1 VALVSSRLKSVKGE
15 AAAVGGW
22 LTLVCEVDV
31 ELYSMK
37 HSNNCLGKVKVA
49 KFGNYRL
56 SYGNSRRSRPRRHV
70 KRVRN
75 ILK

>member
-1 VALVSSRLKSVKGE
+1 M
-15 AAAVGGW
+15 AAGK
-22 LTLVCEVDV
+22 LMNIVCEIGV

-37 HSNNCLGKVKVA
+37 HSNNCSAKVA
-49 KFGNYRL
+49 KFGNYRW
-56 SYGNSRRSRPRRHV
+56 SYGNSRCSRPRYHV